1 MTMHKKINLHHIR
14 GSRQL
19 FLGNHC
25 S

>member
-1 MTMHKKINLHHIR
+1 MHKKTNLHHIR

-19 FLGNHC
+19 CPGNHC